1 MRKNT
6 QLINIYEE
14 SGYCDVPSWINSQY
28 NFIFST
34 GGRGTGKT
42 YGALQYVIKNNI
54 KFIYLRRTQTE
65 IDEIFTPMLSPFK
78 SLNEDHGW
86 SINPFKL
93 TKTVSYFSKSHT
105 DDKNVI
111 KPTGKPLGYL
121 MALSVIANIRGFDAS
136 DVDLMIYD
144 EFIPETHKKRMRGE
158 AEALLNAYET
168 INRNREL
175 KGLKPLK
182 LLCLSNAN
190 ELANPIYIYLKIV
203 NKVWKMREIGQ
214 EIYADNSRG
223 LCVIT
228 LDKSEISAKKADTAL
243 YRLTKGTAF
252 FDMAIENKFKD
263 VSSSTIKSM
272 PLKEYIPFLVIGE
285 LCFYEHKSR
294 AEIYVSEH
302 VSGVVKTYGT
312 SKSDRLMIKKVYN
325 WLWIAYLNQYFI
337 FENLMLEVLF
347 LDYFTETC

>member
-1 MRKNT
+1 MHKNH
-6 QLINIYEE
+6 QLINLYNQE
-14 SGYCDVPSWINSQY
+14 GYCDVPSWIESIY

-42 YGALQYVIKNNI
+42 YGSLEYVIENNI

-78 SLNEDHGW
+78 SLNEDKGW
-86 SINPFKL
+86 AINPFKL
-93 TKTVSYFSKSHT
+93 TKSVSYFSKSHT
-105 DDKNVI
+105 DDKNNI

-136 DVDLMIYD
+136 DVELIIYD

-175 KGLKPLK
+175 KGKKAVK

-190 ELANPIYIYLKIV
+190 ELANPIYIYLNIV
-203 NKVWKMREIGQ
+203 NKVWKMRETGQ

-223 LCVIT
+223 MCVIT
-228 LDKSEISAKKADTAL
+228 LDKSEISVKKAETAL
-243 YRLTKGTAF
+243 YKLAKGTPF
-252 FDMAIENKFKD
+252 FTMAIDNKFNQI
-263 VSSSTIKSM
+263 SSSTIKSM

-285 LCFYEHKSR
+285 ICLYEHKSR

-302 VSGVVKTYGT
+302 ISGKVKKFGT
-312 SKSDRLMIKKVYN
+312 TKSDRLMIKRAYN
-325 WLWIAYLNQYFI
+325 WVWIAYLNQYFI

-347 LDYFTETC
+347 LDYFTEPC